1 MCINCG
7 CEGVTYPN
15 GSDGI
20 GITSITDNGDGTFT
34 ILMSDGSSFISPN
47 YEGPQGI
54 QGAQGI
60 QGDPGPQ
67 GDPGTN
73 GTNGINGT
81 TLLYTLTQKQFSVDD
96 PDVSMLIPTS
106 NLAINGDTLRLIFTY
121 HVNDSTAGVFNITN
135 IPSNGLPGQE
145 TILSLVVAKE
155 STGLIQIVLTKEG
168 TNLKGYATTSSN
180 DLTIDILIENFF
192 TGANSVFNIESDFTV
207 GDAWVNNVTLELLK
221 MID

>member
-1 MCINCG
+1 MCVNCG
-7 CEGVTYPN
+7 CNGVTYPN

-20 GITSITDNGDGTFT
+20 GITSITDNNDGTFT
-34 ILMSDGSSFISPN
+34 ILMSDGSSFISPD

-54 QGAQGI
+54 QGN
-60 QGDPGPQ
+60 PGTN
-67 GDPGTN
+67 GTN

-106 NLAINGDTLRLIFTY
+106 NLAINGDTLRLIFIY
-121 HVNDSTAGVFNITN
+121 HVNDSTSGVFNITN
-135 IPSNGLPGQE
+135 IPSSGLPDQE
-145 TILSLVVAKE
+145 TILSLVVEKE
-155 STGLIQIVLTKEG
+155 STGFIQIVLTKEG
-168 TNLKGYATTSSN
+168 TNLKGYAITSS
-180 DLTIDILIENFF
+180 DGLTIDILIENFF

>member
-1 MCINCG
+1 MCVNCG

-20 GITSITDNGDGTFT
+20 GITSITDNGNGTFT
-34 ILMSDGSSFISPN
+34 ILMSDGSSFISPD

-54 QGAQGI
+54 QGIQGI

-106 NLAINGDTLRLIFTY
+106 NLAINGDTLKLTFVC
-121 HVNDSTAGVFNITN
+121 HVNDSTSGVFNITN
-135 IPSNGLPGQE
+135 IPSSGLPDQE
-145 TILSLVVAKE
+145 TILALVLAKE
-155 STGLIQIVLTKEG
+155 YTGLVEIVLTKED
-168 TNLKGYATTSSN
+168 TNLKGYCFVTDSGLTT
-180 DLTIDILIENFF
+180 DIQIEKFF